1 MQPGMKAVVAV
12 LVVAL
17 IAVIGLIVISQGNSA
32 QKPAPTVTA
41 TPETTAAL
49 EQEPE
54 ATAELAQ
61 GDDAAQDTM
70 YEGALAGLTEE
81 EIAKVEDIVNEQIQ
95 AALPVVT
102 EVMDLEEA
110 KKTGAMALFGEKYSE
125 KVRVVCMGD
134 FSKEICGGP
143 HATNTGDLKSFK
155 IQKEESSSAGVRR
168 IKAVIGTTAEDETP
182 IL

>member
-17 IAVIGLIVISQGNSA
+17 IAVIGLIVMSQGNSA

-49 EQEPE
+49 EQEPK

-81 EIAKVEDIVNEQIQ
+81 SPRWRSPKRNPAKGKAIS
-95 AALPVVT
+95 
-102 EVMDLEEA
+102 
-110 KKTGAMALFGEKYSE
+110 G
-125 KVRVVCMGD
+125 
-134 FSKEICGGP
+134 
-143 HATNTGDLKSFK
+143 
-155 IQKEESSSAGVRR
+155 RR
-168 IKAVIGTTAEDETP
+168 IPLTDGQASSPA
-182 IL
+182 

>member
-49 EQEPE
+49 EP
-54 ATAELAQ
+54 TAELAQ

-81 EIAKVEDIVNEQIQ
+81 EIAK
-95 AALPVVT
+95 
-102 EVMDLEEA
+102 
-110 KKTGAMALFGEKYSE
+110 MALAE
-125 KVRVVCMGD
+125 
-134 FSKEICGGP
+134 
-143 HATNTGDLKSFK
+143 
-155 IQKEESSSAGVRR
+155 EESSERQSD
-168 IKAVIGTTAEDETP
+168 IGAEDSVD
-182 IL
+182 

>member
-70 YEGALAGLTEE
+70 YEGALPFAE
-81 EIAKVEDIVNEQIQ
+81 
-95 AALPVVT
+95 
-102 EVMDLEEA
+102 
-110 KKTGAMALFGEKYSE
+110 
-125 KVRVVCMGD
+125 
-134 FSKEICGGP
+134 
-143 HATNTGDLKSFK
+143 
-155 IQKEESSSAGVRR
+155 EESSERQSD
-168 IKAVIGTTAEDETP
+168 IGAEDSVD
-182 IL
+182 

>member
-49 EQEPE
+49 EP
-54 ATAELAQ
+54 AQ
-61 GDDAAQDTM
+61 SGDAAAQDTM

-81 EIAKVEDIVNEQIQ
+81 EIAK
-95 AALPVVT
+95 
-102 EVMDLEEA
+102 
-110 KKTGAMALFGEKYSE
+110 MALAE
-125 KVRVVCMGD
+125 
-134 FSKEICGGP
+134 
-143 HATNTGDLKSFK
+143 
-155 IQKEESSSAGVRR
+155 EESSERQSD
-168 IKAVIGTTAEDETP
+168 IGAEDSVD
-182 IL
+182 

>member
-41 TPETTAAL
+41 TPETTA
-49 EQEPE
+49 
-54 ATAELAQ
+54 ELAQ

-81 EIAKVEDIVNEQIQ
+81 EIAK
-95 AALPVVT
+95 
-102 EVMDLEEA
+102 
-110 KKTGAMALFGEKYSE
+110 MALAE
-125 KVRVVCMGD
+125 
-134 FSKEICGGP
+134 
-143 HATNTGDLKSFK
+143 
-155 IQKEESSSAGVRR
+155 EESSERQSD
-168 IKAVIGTTAEDETP
+168 IGAEDSVD
-182 IL
+182 

>member
-41 TPETTAAL
+41 TPE
-49 EQEPE
+49 QKPE

-81 EIAKVEDIVNEQIQ
+81 EIAK
-95 AALPVVT
+95 
-102 EVMDLEEA
+102 
-110 KKTGAMALFGEKYSE
+110 MALAE
-125 KVRVVCMGD
+125 
-134 FSKEICGGP
+134 
-143 HATNTGDLKSFK
+143 
-155 IQKEESSSAGVRR
+155 EESSERQSD
-168 IKAVIGTTAEDETP
+168 IGAEDSVD
-182 IL
+182 

>member
-41 TPETTAAL
+41 TPE
-49 EQEPE
+49 

-81 EIAKVEDIVNEQIQ
+81 EIAK
-95 AALPVVT
+95 
-102 EVMDLEEA
+102 
-110 KKTGAMALFGEKYSE
+110 MALAE
-125 KVRVVCMGD
+125 
-134 FSKEICGGP
+134 
-143 HATNTGDLKSFK
+143 
-155 IQKEESSSAGVRR
+155 EESSERQSD
-168 IKAVIGTTAEDETP
+168 IGAEDSVD
-182 IL
+182 